1 MKTKKAI
8 LFGNLNG
15 LKVKVHATTDHPDS
29 SYGQEVWVDDNDVAY
44 CIVGKEAPLFKVTEV
59 EETEEPEKI
68 NYKDLTLSEKE
79 DYFLNF
85 DGLDIISTT
94 SDANGYPKNIINAV
108 IGFRSW
114 EELKEFSTL
123 FDLPVIVLHRKDGWN
138 YWHREANEPWGPFLI
153 EAEDFGD
160 DCLSYAKGEDMYYID
175 SWFDSVCYAD
185 YDEADEYKQLFHDA
199 MECRN
204 TIYKLDDNQLA
215 IIRNNRQVVDVVD
228 RLTLCYSLD
237 SNHYVIGLLLEEF

>member
-8 LFGNLNG
+8 LVGNLNG

-94 SDANGYPKNIINAV
+94 SDANGYPKNIINADYFYLV
-108 IGFRSW
+108 NFFKIIFITN
-114 EELKEFSTL
+114 LIHLNL
-123 FDLPVIVLHRKDGWN
+123 F
-138 YWHREANEPWGPFLI
+138 
-153 EAEDFGD
+153 
-160 DCLSYAKGEDMYYID
+160 
-175 SWFDSVCYAD
+175 
-185 YDEADEYKQLFHDA
+185 
-199 MECRN
+199 
-204 TIYKLDDNQLA
+204 
-215 IIRNNRQVVDVVD
+215 
-228 RLTLCYSLD
+228 
-237 SNHYVIGLLLEEF
+237 LLL